1 MSVGVIQNIVV
12 ETVSEMSTKVDLA
25 LYLDIERLV
34 ETVSGMSTKVDL
46 TYKNKHV
53 HVETV
58 SKMSTKVDISCH

>member
-1 MSVGVIQNIVV
+1 MSTNVDIISLIVD
-12 ETVSEMSTKVDLA
+12 TVNEMSTKVDLA

-58 SKMSTKVDISCH
+58 SEMSTEVDGF

>member
-1 MSVGVIQNIVV
+1 MP
-12 ETVSEMSTKVDLA
+12 TKVALA

-46 TYKNKHV
+46 TYKNKRV

-58 SKMSTKVDISCH
+58 SEMSTEVAFIWSIFFISLKL

>member
-1 MSVGVIQNIVV
+1 
-12 ETVSEMSTKVDLA
+12 MSTKVALA

-46 TYKNKHV
+46 TYKNKRV

-58 SKMSTKVDISCH
+58 SEMSTSVDLSVG